1 MKHKVAIFLL
11 VAFFMFVDFLVIPLL
26 LQFPVYFRERPTD
39 AAVLWLGFVK
49 SNPFSG
55 PGLLRDVF
63 IRKVWFTSQPMILA
77 AFLWVLWQPGIR
89 KRKNKIQDGVG
100 GPEAA
105 DYSITHGSS
114 RWQAKKEIVKNVIS
128 WQTDKEPLEGGIVLG
143 YDHEKR
149 KAWLD
154 THDRHTLIIGATR
167 SGKTRRLIFPTI
179 WGLAKAG
186 ESMILTDPK
195 GELYERSRD
204 YLKKQGYDVVLLD
217 FRNPRRGNYW
227 NPLHPVLS
235 AGDDHSKASER
246 AWDIAHMIVHQKPHT
261 GDPLW
266 PNGTE
271 SVIAALLLLTV
282 MEAPAE
288 RYRHVGTAYS
298 ILYELGAGQEDGTIP
313 LNEYIMSLPVGHP
326 AKAAFGTALL
336 APYRTRAS
344 FFTGA
349 SSDLRL
355 WADPSITH
363 LTAKQDHE
371 LDRPGREKSA
381 VFLVI
386 PDEKSTRHIL
396 ASLYIDQTYQALV
409 DLATRVGGRLPVR
422 VNFLLD
428 EFGNMPAIGDFD
440 KKLTVAGGRGMRF
453 TLVVQ
458 DIAQL
463 KRHYKESAQT
473 ITGNCHTWI
482 YLLTADIETARL
494 ISAKT
499 GQYTVETESYSSSV
513 RNVDTSTGNQ
523 IGTTGRALLLPDEVL
538 RWPQDMSLVLQSRQ
552 FPLRLPL
559 PDLTKWLADKE
570 LVKGLDE
577 ADRDIN
583 TPDLW
588 VPHVQ
593 LDGGGTV
600 AHAKR
605 DVPEHDILNQI

>member
-1 MKHKVAIFLL
+1 MKRKVAIFIM
-11 VAFFMFVDFLVIPLL
+11 VAIFLFVSVMVLPLI
-26 LQFPVYFRERPTD
+26 LQFLVYFRANPLQ
-39 AAVLWLGFVK
+39 AAGRWLIFVRDSPLAGPALLKHAFIRRLWFLLQPLIAGGFVW
-49 SNPFSG
+49 
-55 PGLLRDVF
+55 L
-63 IRKVWFTSQPMILA
+63 
-77 AFLWVLWQPGIR
+77 LWQPGIR

-105 DYSITHGSS
+105 EYSITHGSS
-114 RWQAKKEIVKNVIS
+114 RWQSKNEIQENVTAWQVNQVPKK
-128 WQTDKEPLEGGIVLG
+128 GGVVLG
-143 YDHEKR
+143 YEEAKK
-149 KAWLD
+149 KAWLE
-154 THDRHTLIIGATR
+154 TNDRHTLIIGATR

-179 WGLAKAG
+179 WELAKAG

-195 GELYERSRD
+195 GELYERSHE

-217 FRNPRRGNYW
+217 FRNPRRGNFW
-227 NPLHPVLS
+227 NPLCPVLT
-235 AGDDHSKASER
+235 AKDDHAKASES
-246 AWDIAHMIVHQKPHT
+246 AWDIAHMIVHQKPHS

-282 MEAPAE
+282 LEAPDE
-288 RYRHVGTAYS
+288 KYRHMGTAYS
-298 ILYELGAGQEDGTIP
+298 ILYELGAGYEDGTIP
-313 LNEYIMSLPVGHP
+313 LNDYIMSLPVGHP

-349 SSDLRL
+349 AADLRL
-355 WADPSITH
+355 WADASITH
-363 LTAKQDHE
+363 LTAKQDHA

-409 DLATRVGGRLPVR
+409 DLAARQGGCLPIR

-428 EFGNMPAIGDFD
+428 EFGNMPAINDFD

-458 DIAQL
+458 DVAQL
-463 KRHYKESAQT
+463 KRHYKEAAQT

-482 YLLTADIETARL
+482 YLLTADIDTARL

-513 RNVDTSTGNQ
+513 RSVDVSTGNQ
-523 IGTTGRALLLPDEVL
+523 YGTTGRALLLPDEVL
-538 RWPQDMSLVLQSRQ
+538 RWPQDLSLVLQSRQ
-552 FPLRLPL
+552 FPMRLPL
-559 PDLTKWLADKE
+559 PDLTKWPADQE
-570 LVKGLDE
+570 LVPGCAGVE
-577 ADRDIN
+577 REIQA
-583 TPDLW
+583 PDLW
-588 VPHVQ
+588 VPVVRTEKNNNEMNMKKDAPEQDVLHQ
-593 LDGGGTV
+593 L
-600 AHAKR
+600 
-605 DVPEHDILNQI
+605 